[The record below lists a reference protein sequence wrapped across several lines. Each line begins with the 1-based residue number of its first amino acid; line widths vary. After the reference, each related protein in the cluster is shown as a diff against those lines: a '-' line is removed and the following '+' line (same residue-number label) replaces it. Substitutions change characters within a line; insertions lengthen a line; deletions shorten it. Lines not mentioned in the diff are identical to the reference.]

1 MTQSEI
7 NKYRAMAALGILEDE
22 LNPLFIMNNVRA
34 ELLVQ
39 IVNGNIDPVEMA
51 RMEMRDRGL
60 DLKTGKWIGW
70 KSEAGK
76 HMPAQ
81 QRA

>member
-1 MTQSEI
+1 MTQAEI

-22 LNPLFIMNNVRA
+22 LNPLFIMNNVRS

-39 IVNGNIDPVEMA
+39 IVSGSIDPVEMA
-51 RMEMRDRGL
+51 RMEMRNRGL

-70 KSEAGK
+70 KSETGK
-76 HMPAQ
+76 HMLA
-81 QRA
+81 